1 MINETLKQLN
11 KDLSQFISQK
21 WAEEHNPKI
30 SLLARWI
37 PREKSQFGWLF
48 NVWQN
53 NSLIN
58 ILYQQKKTVS
68 NLQKRSVIQNS
79 EKRLMR

>member
-37 PREKSQFGWLF
+37 PREKSQFGWL
-48 NVWQN
+48 
-53 NSLIN
+53 
-58 ILYQQKKTVS
+58 
-68 NLQKRSVIQNS
+68 
-79 EKRLMR
+79 